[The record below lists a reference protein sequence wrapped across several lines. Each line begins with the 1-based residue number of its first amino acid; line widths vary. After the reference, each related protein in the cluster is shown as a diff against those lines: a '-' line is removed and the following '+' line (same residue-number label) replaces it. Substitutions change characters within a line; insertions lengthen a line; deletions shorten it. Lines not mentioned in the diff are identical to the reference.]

1 MSKNQALKPPK
12 PVRTP
17 TILQFEAAECGA
29 ASLAIILGYYGKWI
43 PLSDLR
49 KQLGVSRD
57 GTNILRL
64 RDAARDL
71 GFDVKASRYIPG
83 DFPLLSYPLIC
94 HWNNAHFLVL
104 EGADSERCYLSDPAT
119 GRRTVS
125 HQEFYQST
133 PTRIVLELQP
143 TSQFVPSG
151 QPPDIVSGF
160 RARLTPYRPV
170 LLYLALLAVLTT
182 VPTIGLAA
190 VSSTLI
196 NAVLING
203 RRDMIS
209 GLVVLAFTLLLLV
222 LPTFRLQLFLFRK
235 FGIALARSL
244 SIRYLTRLLALP
256 IPFYDSRHA
265 AELNQRLSLNE
276 VFSTN
281 VAGQNGQAVVG
292 IVASGI
298 YGLILLLISWPL
310 ALICFLLQSL
320 QVGVLLG
327 SRADRNDRAIQLA
340 QAEGQLFATTYDS
353 LRTIETIK
361 SSGIEDQIFRR
372 WTGYHARYTNQL
384 QKLTGTTYQIN
395 AMSRLVNDL
404 LTATILL
411 GGGFLVIRGQLS
423 IGWLVS
429 FRLIYDSFSQPLL
442 SLASSWSQLEQ
453 LIGDVGKLDDVE
465 HELLDPY
472 SSLTVIAE
480 PANSVAA
487 DSATRQP
494 SRAGLADHETLPV
507 QSRRAMAVEIKEL
520 AFGYD
525 SQEAATLSDL
535 SLAIPAA
542 SRVAFVGETGCG
554 KSTLLRVIAGL
565 YTPRS
570 GEVRY
575 DGQSLQELTPE
586 ILHSRL
592 AYVTQ
597 LSQVIEGSIQDNITL
612 FDEQYTEE
620 QVVAAAKA
628 ACIDA
633 DISLLP
639 NGYLTHVGSAG
650 FRFSGGQ
657 RQRINLARALIREP
671 GLLLMDEATSALDA
685 STEELIVSHINQ
697 MRCTQIVVAHRLNTV
712 VSCDQIYYFE
722 RGRIIESGTH
732 SELLAFGGQYALQFQ
747 ASMVGASR

>member
-1 MSKNQALKPPK
+1 MNKNQKEKFPA

-64 RDAARDL
+64 RDAAREL
-71 GFDVKASRYIPG
+71 GLDVKASRYIPG

-104 EGADSERCYLSDPAT
+104 EGVDADRCFLSDPAS
-119 GRRTVS
+119 GRRSVS
-125 HQEFYQST
+125 HQEFFKST
-133 PTRIVLELQP
+133 PSRIILELQP
-143 TSQFVPSG
+143 TKQFVPSG

-160 RARLTPYRPV
+160 RSRLTPYRSV
-170 LLYLALLAVLTT
+170 LLYLALLAGLSTI
-182 VPTIGLAA
+182 PTIGLAA

-196 NAVLING
+196 NSVLING
-203 RRDMIS
+203 RRDMLS
-209 GLVVLAFTLLLLV
+209 GLVVLAITLLLLV

-235 FGIALARSL
+235 FGISLARSL

-276 VFSTN
+276 VFSNN
-281 VAGQNGQAVVG
+281 VAGPNGQAVVG
-292 IVASGI
+292 IVASFI

-310 ALICFLLQSL
+310 ALVCFLLQSL
-320 QVGVLLG
+320 QLAILLG

-384 QKLTGTTYQIN
+384 QKLTGTTYQVNSI
-395 AMSRLVNDL
+395 SRLVNDL

-411 GGGFLVIRGQLS
+411 GGGYLVIRGQLS

-429 FRLIYDSFSQPLL
+429 FRMIYDSFSQPLL
-442 SLASSWSQLEQ
+442 SLAGSWSQLEQ

-465 HELLDPY
+465 HESLDPF
-472 SSLTVIAE
+472 SSL
-480 PANSVAA
+480 
-487 DSATRQP
+487 
-494 SRAGLADHETLPV
+494 
-507 QSRRAMAVEIKEL
+507 KEL
-520 AFGYD
+520 AESKINVVTEQATAHLSPTADEAHDDLPSQSHSAMALEIKALSFGYD
-525 SQEAATLSDL
+525 NQEPATLSDL
-535 SLAIPAA
+535 SLIIPAA

-570 GEVRY
+570 GEVLY
-575 DGQSLQELTPE
+575 DGRSLQELTPGV
-586 ILHSRL
+586 LHARL

-597 LSQVIEGSIQDNITL
+597 LSQVIEGTIQDNIAL
-612 FDEQYTEE
+612 FDERYSEE
-620 QVVAAAKA
+620 DVIAAARS

-639 NGYLTHVGSAG
+639 DGYLTNVGSAG

-657 RQRINLARALIREP
+657 RQRINLARALIRAP

-685 STEELIVSHINQ
+685 STEELIVSNINQ
-697 MRCTQIVVAHRLNTV
+697 MNCTQIVVAHRLNTV
-712 VSCDQIYYFE
+712 VGCDQIYYFE
-722 RGRIIESGTH
+722 RGKIVESGTH
-732 SELLAFGGQYALQFQ
+732 QELLSFGGQYASQYQ
-747 ASMVGASR
+747 ASKVGASR